1 MSQTYSIGCRDCK
14 KHLWIGQ
21 VLRKQ
26 WRIYTSKNHLDALG
40 EFLFAHKGHN
50 LVFDENTEGEI
61 LDFEEIETE

>member
-1 MSQTYSIGCRDCK
+1 
-14 KHLWIGQ
+14 LWIGQ
-21 VLRKQ
+21 GWDSKPDER
-26 WRIYTSKNHLDALG
+26 RIYTSKNHIDALG

>member
-1 MSQTYSIGCRDCK
+1 M
-14 KHLWIGQ
+14 WIGQ
-21 VLRKQ
+21 GWDSKPDER
-26 WRIYTSKNHLDALG
+26 RIYTSKNHLDALG